1 MMNRRAHQKILHQS
15 QEKAAMAKSGALVP
29 VMAKAAPIAVAPLL
43 PGRIQPGII
52 GGNPFL
58 PPPGSSSSSN
68 ANAILTTRTST
79 GLVST
84 LVQTANSVATAAAQ
98 RSQRL
103 EHMTNFELERLFAL
117 TTNPATAAALRFGGS
132 VGAIAA
138 SRLRNT
144 LVAQRQNN
152 SEGYLRSWDT
162 NDQSNVV
169 TVGNETQHPP
179 PQQQEAL
186 DREREE
192 QHAQR
197 VTTALESLPVQHLS
211 VTIEGDPC
219 VICQEPMIKDEAVR
233 RLPCAHLFHS
243 ECICR
248 WLYVKLTCP
257 YDNLPV
263 DEGLEMLAAASS
275 GGIAIGIETQV
286 VAATE
291 RQDAALANGVLAPP
305 PPSLEPPPLPPS
317 EMQPP
322 PPPGDAPPRPTT
334 DGAPSVP
341 PLGLRELEAA
351 AASAGVTP
359 ARLADALARRRQV
372 EMQLHQL
379 QVQSGGAPIVLE

>member
-1 MMNRRAHQKILHQS
+1 MS
-15 QEKAAMAKSGALVP
+15 SSSSCSGA
-29 VMAKAAPIAVAPLL
+29 
-43 PGRIQPGII
+43 
-52 GGNPFL
+52 
-58 PPPGSSSSSN
+58 SSSN
-68 ANAILTTRTST
+68 ANAILTTRTSN

-84 LVQTANSVATAAAQ
+84 LVGSSAPATNPCPSAAAQ

-162 NDQSNVV
+162 SDRSNVV
-169 TVGNETQHPP
+169 TVVGPEAQHPP
-179 PQQQEAL
+179 PQLQEGI
-186 DREREE
+186 DKERAE

-197 VTTALESLPVQHLS
+197 VQAALESLPEQHLS
-211 VTIEGDPC
+211 ASIDGDPC
-219 VICQEPMIKDEAVR
+219 VICQEPMLKDEAVR

-243 ECICR
+243 ECISR
-248 WLYVKLTCP
+248 WLYVKLVCP

-263 DEGLEMLAAASS
+263 DEGLDMLAAASS
-275 GGIAIGIETQV
+275 GGHAGGMVTQ
-286 VAATE
+286 E
-291 RQDAALANGVLAPP
+291 RQDAALANGVSDPP

-317 EMQPP
+317 EQPP
-322 PPPGDAPPRPTT
+322 PPPGDASPRTT

-351 AASAGVTP
+351 AASAGVSP
-359 ARLADALARRRQV
+359 EHLADALAHRRHV

-379 QVQSGGAPIVLE
+379 QVESGGAPIVLE